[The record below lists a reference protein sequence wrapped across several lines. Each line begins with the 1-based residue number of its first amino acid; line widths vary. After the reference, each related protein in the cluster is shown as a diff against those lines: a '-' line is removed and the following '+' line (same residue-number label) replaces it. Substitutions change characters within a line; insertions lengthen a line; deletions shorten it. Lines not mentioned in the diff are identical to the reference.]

1 MSGESAGAHL
11 SEGEQMQAVGS
22 EALWTALTLGP
33 METG

>member
-1 MSGESAGAHL
+1 MSGESAGAYP

-22 EALWTALTLGP
+22 EALWTVLTLGA